1 MAMMQARQMGDL
13 RISRVVEYSAP
24 THDAGFLFPTLDPA
38 RAHSLGKAIG
48 EAHYVSAMR
57 RLVVTIQIWIVH
69 AGANVILIDTGVGNR
84 KPRQAARMDMLNT
97 LVPAW
102 LEAAGAGPEAVTH
115 VVHTHLHADHV
126 GWNTSWVDGRW
137 EPTFPNA
144 RYLIPRTDYAFYR
157 DQSLAGPIGII
168 DRAFEDS
175 VAPIAEAGLL
185 DLLDD
190 TGEIAG
196 CLEIL
201 PTPGHSPGQLAYRVR
216 SGGETGLFCADV
228 FHSPLQILDPAVN
241 TAYCAL
247 PDEARRTR
255 LRVLEAA
262 AAEDT
267 FIMPMHFGAPYC
279 GYVRRQGAGF
289 VFKGADWPDIGE

>member
-1 MAMMQARQMGDL
+1 MAMMQTRRLGDL

-24 THDAGFLFPTLDPA
+24 THDAGFLFPALDPA
-38 RAHSLGKAIG
+38 RAHELGRAAG
-48 EAHYVSAMR
+48 EAHYVGAMR
-57 RLVVTIQIWIVH
+57 RFVVTIQIWIVH
-69 AGANVILIDTGVGNR
+69 AGTNVILVDTGVGNH
-84 KPRQAARMDMLNT
+84 KPCGAARMDMLNT

-102 LEAAGAGPEAVTH
+102 LEAAGAGPEAVPH

-126 GWNTSWVDGRW
+126 GWDTRWVDGRW

-144 RYLIPRTDYAFYR
+144 RYLLPRADYEFYR
-157 DQSLAGPIGII
+157 EQSLTGQVGII

-190 TGEIAG
+190 AGVIAG
-196 CLEIL
+196 CLEIV
-201 PTPGHSPGQLAYRVR
+201 PTPGHSPGQLGYRVR

-247 PDEARRTR
+247 PEEARRTR
-255 LRVLEAA
+255 LGVLEAA
-262 AAEDT
+262 ASDGT
-267 FIMPMHFGAPYC
+267 LLMPMHFGAPYC
-279 GYVRRQGAGF
+279 GYVRR
-289 VFKGADWPDIGE
+289 